1 MALKPMSG
9 VEQERLGE
17 PSKDFEGDSKKIE
30 GGSQKSFGSNTT
42 RIENQ
47 VRLKA
52 QL

>member
-1 MALKPMSG
+1 MCG
-9 VEQERLGE
+9 VEQEDRERASKGTLKRLKE
-17 PSKDFEGDSKKIE
+17 VKKVVTQE
-30 GGSQKSFGSNTT
+30 SFGSDKT

>member
-1 MALKPMSG
+1 MSG
-9 VEQERLGE
+9 IEQEGLGE

-30 GGSQKSFGSNTT
+30 EKSQKSFGSDKT